1 MAHICKF
8 NTILPIKKNITKL
21 QISNNNLLNYI
32 NLEMKR
38 LRTNKNS
45 KSQKITINDSRNLQQ
60 EFRTTQDQKID
71 SNLSSVA
78 R

>member
-1 MAHICKF
+1 
-8 NTILPIKKNITKL
+8 
-21 QISNNNLLNYI
+21 
-32 NLEMKR
+32 MKR